1 MQEETAYP
9 ILLYDGVC
17 GFCNQTVRTILKHDT
32 QGTMRFAPLQSGLGT
47 ALKARHHL
55 EEVDSLILV
64 DRSTGAERVFIRSN
78 AALQVARY
86 LGGWWKLL
94 AVFSIVPRPLRDL
107 LYDVFA
113 RYRYRLFGK
122 YESCQL
128 PSPEMRRRFLDEA

>member
-1 MQEETAYP
+1 MQEDTAAYP

-17 GFCNQTVRTILKHDT
+17 GFCNQSVRTILKHDT
-32 QGTMRFAPLQSGLGT
+32 RGTMRFAPLQSSLG
-47 ALKARHHL
+47 AAIKAGHQL
-55 EEVDSLILV
+55 AEVDSLILV
-64 DRSTGAERVFIRSN
+64 DRSTGAERVFIRSD
-78 AALQVARY
+78 AALQVANY

-94 AVFSIVPRPLRDL
+94 AVFSIVPRPLRDV

-128 PSPEMRRRFLDEA
+128 PAPAMRARFLE